1 MLKKYTFIASALLCA
16 QITTASSQNP
26 EITEVVSV
34 ATRAETAVSDII
46 GSVALLDEG
55 TLNLVSHSHI
65 QESLSRLAGVNLHRG
80 NGQEYLPAVRSPVLT
95 GAGGCGG
102 FLMAEDGIPLRAAG
116 FCNINEL
123 FEAHTE
129 MAQRIEVLRGTGTA
143 LYGSNAMHGIIN
155 VVTPGISDQR
165 RLALEVGA
173 DDYRRLKLHAGTDN
187 LSVAV
192 SLTHDG
198 GYRDQSGFDQ
208 QKVSLRHSYAENDL
222 TIDTGM
228 TLTNLNQETAGFI
241 VGLNAYEDRA
251 QIKGNLNPEAYRD
264 VKSARVWSRIS
275 RTLGDNSLVI
285 TPYLRDTKMDFLQ
298 HFLPGDPLEE
308 NGQQSAGVQLGYYGE
323 LSDGINLIAGID
335 AELTDAYLKQSQDS
349 PTQGSPFLQATIPVG
364 MHYDYQVDASM
375 VAPFINLDWGYS
387 QRLKLNAGLRFESV
401 RYDYNN
407 NMLAGRTAE
416 DGTECGFGGCRY
428 SRPESGKNSF
438 DNWSSNLGASYVLSS
453 NQDIYMRLAK
463 GFRAPQAAELYR
475 LQRAQQIT
483 DLESESIDS
492 IELGLTGR
500 YQQVS
505 YKLAFYHMEKDQV
518 IFRDSDFFN
527 VSDGNTEHQGVELE
541 LDYRINQALTASLS
555 ATQARHTY
563 LDSSLLDGVDIRGND
578 IDTAPRSFGSVR
590 LAWTPNESQSLE
602 LEWQSMGSYYLD
614 PENLHSYQGHDL
626 MHLRGSLN
634 LSPSMRLFANIS
646 NLTDKRYAE
655 RADYTGFTQERY
667 FPGMPRTARIGI
679 EMLW

>member
-46 GSVALLDEG
+46 GSVALLDER

-129 MAQRIEVLRGTGTA
+129 MAQRIEVLRGTGTT

-187 LSVAV
+187 LSVAA

-264 VKSARVWSRIS
+264 VKSARVWSRVS
-275 RTLGDNSLVI
+275 RTLGDNRLVI

-634 LSPSMRLFANIS
+634 LSPAMRLFANIS

>member
-187 LSVAV
+187 LSVAA

-323 LSDGINLIAGID
+323 LSDGINLIAGVD

>member
-129 MAQRIEVLRGTGTA
+129 MAQRIEVLRGTGTT

-187 LSVAV
+187 LSVAA

-275 RTLGDNSLVI
+275 RTLGDNRLVI

-634 LSPSMRLFANIS
+634 LSPAMRLFANIS

>member
-187 LSVAV
+187 LSVAA

-264 VKSARVWSRIS
+264 VKSARVWSRVS
-275 RTLGDNSLVI
+275 RTLGDNRLVI

-614 PENLHSYQGHDL
+614 PENLHSY
-626 MHLRGSLN
+626 
-634 LSPSMRLFANIS
+634 
-646 NLTDKRYAE
+646 
-655 RADYTGFTQERY
+655 
-667 FPGMPRTARIGI
+667 
-679 EMLW
+679 

>member
-187 LSVAV
+187 LSVAA

>member
-46 GSVALLDEG
+46 GSVALLDER

-129 MAQRIEVLRGTGTA
+129 MAQRIEVLRGTGTT

-187 LSVAV
+187 LSVAA

-275 RTLGDNSLVI
+275 RTLGDNRLVI

-634 LSPSMRLFANIS
+634 LSPAMRLFANIS

>member
-129 MAQRIEVLRGTGTA
+129 MAQRIEVLRGTGTT

-187 LSVAV
+187 LSVAA

-264 VKSARVWSRIS
+264 VKSARVWSRVS
-275 RTLGDNSLVI
+275 RTLGDNRLVI

-634 LSPSMRLFANIS
+634 LSPAMRLFANIS

>member
-187 LSVAV
+187 LSVAA

-308 NGQQSAGVQLGYYGE
+308 NGQQSAGVQLGYYSE

>member
-187 LSVAV
+187 LSVAA

-264 VKSARVWSRIS
+264 VKSARVWSRVS
-275 RTLGDNSLVI
+275 RTLGDNRLVI

-634 LSPSMRLFANIS
+634 LSPAMRLFANIS